1 MKQLGIAV
9 ILAGIGLGSTALA
22 DEKRA
27 SLEVGGLSCPSCFYI
42 AGDAMLSVDSVD
54 ILEFIEGEEAGR
66 ATYIVSF
73 DDELATP
80 EQIVD
85 AVEGYGYPARIVEAP
100 NS

>member
-9 ILAGIGLGSTALA
+9 ILAGLGLGSAAFA
-22 DEKRA
+22 DEKRI

-42 AGDAMLSVDSVD
+42 AGDAILSVDSAD

-66 ATYIVSF
+66 AVYIVSF

-80 EQIVD
+80 GQIVQ
-85 AVEGYGYPARIVEAP
+85 AVEGYGYPARILEEA